1 MGQAKQRHEKGQR
14 LYQATR
20 GAARVLNPVRPL
32 AAQTFLLVV
41 LVSAPRRGHYDIL
54 DYDKMRALFGELLRE
69 VQRIKSQGDFAAGQA
84 LVETYGV
91 KVDPKVHANVLERSA
106 RITVPP
112 YAGFI
117 QPRLVPVMDQAGNIS
132 DVKVEY
138 PEDFIQQMLEYGQ
151 KFSFLPDQN

>member
-1 MGQAKQRHEKGQR
+1 MRNRQW
-14 LYQATR
+14 
-20 GAARVLNPVRPL
+20 
-32 AAQTFLLVV
+32 
-41 LVSAPRRGHYDIL
+41 VSAWVAERGLKNGAVARNERNGDVFYDIL